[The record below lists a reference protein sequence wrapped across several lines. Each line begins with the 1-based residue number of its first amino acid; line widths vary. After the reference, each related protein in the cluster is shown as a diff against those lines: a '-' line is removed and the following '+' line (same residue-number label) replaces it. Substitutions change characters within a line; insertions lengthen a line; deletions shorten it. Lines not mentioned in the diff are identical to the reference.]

1 MRSTLRLLNR
11 FFFRRAYSIC
21 IFATFIFIV
30 YAILLSCKSI
40 SGFPTSHFTHTKWP
54 WLGDKPTGED
64 GFYAL
69 TVSDNFSTQHKLVY
83 TYGNYA
89 TGIQPLIV
97 IVFSGIAWCVH
108 ATHLNSWSYIRVLLF
123 FNSVLY
129 VFFSWQIAY
138 VARTFAPP
146 GKFRLVFLCAFS
158 FAIFSFSLFRLFT
171 YGLET
176 GLYLCC
182 IAELYRR
189 SVHIY
194 KADMASWGDII
205 AFGVLG
211 GITGLARIDFGVIFA
226 IILIYFYIRKIMGL
240 LRACTCGLIA
250 LLVVSPWFVFIH
262 SVSGLWIPSSGHAEG
277 GIISVASLS
286 RIAYMLYA
294 ILLQFA
300 PWTFNSGRNMSTLL
314 NWASIFLLA
323 FLIYRACKIRNVNF
337 FRSTFILI
345 SIPWIVGFILLDCIY
360 VIFFW
365 SVHFYSRYSSPLI
378 VFAIP
383 MLALLVTSR
392 RNIFRMPI
400 FAMAL
405 LAFVFIVSDYFS
417 LHTGHV
423 GSSQYIAAG
432 YVHQF
437 YNKRR
442 VGSFQ
447 SGTEGYFNRNVDN
460 LDGKLNAA
468 ALHASKLHDL
478 PSYIDSTNIDVL
490 VDWPGYIHSLP
501 SNYLSR
507 AWRPCS
513 HPMPTVDNICLVR
526 KAHGR

>member
-11 FFFRRAYSIC
+11 FLSKRAYAIC
-21 IFATFIFIV
+21 IFATVIFLV
-30 YAILLSCKSI
+30 YATLLSYKSI
-40 SGFPTSHFTHTKWP
+40 AGFPTGHFTSAKWP
-54 WLGDKPTGED
+54 WLGDKPIGED

-69 TVSDNFSTQHKLVY
+69 TVSDNFATQHKLIY
-83 TYGNYA
+83 TYSNYA

-108 ATHLNSWSYIRVLLF
+108 AIHLNAWSYIRILLF

-129 VFFSWQIAY
+129 VFFCWQIAC
-138 VARTFAPP
+138 VARIFAPP
-146 GKFRLVFLCAFS
+146 GKIRLVFLCAFS
-158 FAIFSFSLFRLFT
+158 LAICSFSLFRLFT

-194 KADMASWGDII
+194 EAGRPSWGDAI
-205 AFGVLG
+205 AFGAVG
-211 GITGLARIDFGVIFA
+211 GVTGLARIDFGVVFA
-226 IILIYFYIRKIMGL
+226 IILIYFLISKSMDL
-240 LRACTCGLIA
+240 ARACISGLIA
-250 LLVVSPWFVFIH
+250 LLVVSPWFIFIH
-262 SVSGLWIPSSGHAEG
+262 SASGLWIPSSGYAES
-277 GIISVASLS
+277 GIITSDSLN
-286 RIAYMLYA
+286 RIAFMLYA
-294 ILLQFA
+294 ILLHIA
-300 PWTFNSGRNMSTLL
+300 PWTFDSGRNISILF
-314 NWASIFLLA
+314 NWASILLLA
-323 FLIYRACKIRNVNF
+323 FMIYRACRMRNLAF

-345 SIPWIVGFILLDCIY
+345 SIPWVVGFILLDCIY
-360 VIFFW
+360 VIYFW

-378 VFAIP
+378 VFTIP
-383 MLALLVTSR
+383 MLALLITSR

-400 FAMAL
+400 FAIAL
-405 LAFVFIVSDYFS
+405 LVFAFVVSDYFS

-437 YNKRR
+437 YSGRR

-468 ALHASKLHDL
+468 ALRASREHNLS
-478 PSYIDSTNIDVL
+478 SYIDSANIDVL

-501 SNYLSR
+501 SSYLNREWR
-507 AWRPCS
+507 ACS

-526 KAHGR
+526 KTHGR